1 MANFTRYALRETF
14 SNLWRNRLMTMAA
27 VLTVTVS
34 LGLVGAALYIKQG
47 AAQASANWEAETQV
61 TVWILPH
68 ATPAELLT
76 VESQLHTS
84 PFVNNCHF
92 WSKRKD
98 WEEARRITGQSV
110 YSHIPVSATPA
121 SVRCTPNNGGDAS
134 YIVTAFTGFAG
145 VYAVTAPQAAIHA
158 IETTVNWLQLV
169 LLVIALVLMVS
180 AGVLILNTIRMAIF
194 ARRREVSV
202 MKLVGATNWFIR
214 IPFIA
219 EGLIQGIIGA
229 LLASAVV
236 FGIHVTIDHLSGG
249 ADPTSLLSEMRLSGW
264 HVVGTDLVV
273 IFVGGTIGAL
283 GSAFA
288 VRRFLDV

>member
-1 MANFTRYALRETF
+1 
-14 SNLWRNRLMTMAA
+14 
-27 VLTVTVS
+27 
-34 LGLVGAALYIKQG
+34 
-47 AAQASANWEAETQV
+47 
-61 TVWILPH
+61 
-68 ATPAELLT
+68 
-76 VESQLHTS
+76 
-84 PFVNNCHF
+84 
-92 WSKRKD
+92 
-98 WEEARRITGQSV
+98 
-110 YSHIPVSATPA
+110 
-121 SVRCTPNNGGDAS
+121 
-134 YIVTAFTGFAG
+134 
-145 VYAVTAPQAAIHA
+145 
-158 IETTVNWLQLV
+158 
-169 LLVIALVLMVS
+169 
-180 AGVLILNTIRMAIF
+180 
-194 ARRREVSV
+194 